1 MPDLATQDSHPRQAI
16 RSYSTAITA
25 RHLKAATAALLF
37 MGLAACQNHQPHA
50 TPAVALAAQYPYAG
64 QADTQILKWQDYL
77 NDPVLEQIIEQALTH
92 NQDLKIASLRIA
104 EAQTAYGIQR
114 SQLYPTIGADASGQ
128 RGRVPADL
136 SYSRQAMTSS
146 QYQVG
151 VGLSQWELDL
161 WGRIRSL
168 NQSALQQFFATE
180 WNQIAVQNS
189 LIQQVAQTYLNLS
202 ALEKRIAFAERSVGN
217 FQNSVRIFKRR
228 YEVGA
233 GSKVEYTQA
242 LTLLSQGQSL
252 VAELKKARDLNQNYL
267 TQLVGTPIQVPVPSL
282 DQVAFNNQ
290 VLTPGLPSA
299 LLLNRPD
306 VAAMEARLQAQH
318 AQIAAA
324 RAAFFP
330 RIALT
335 GSLGTASADLDGLFK
350 SGSKVWAFA
359 PSISVPI
366 FTAGRL
372 KNQVNLAE
380 LRTDI
385 AVAEY
390 EKTVQN
396 AFREVADALAER
408 HGLSQQLTIQGQGL
422 AAFSE
427 RARLAQLRF
436 DHGVV
441 SYLEVLDAERS
452 LLQAEQQWIET
463 QSALLKS
470 HVSLYVAL
478 GGDSRSL
485 KQQQQQLQQT
495 QQAAGSSSR
504 SGGLDS

>member
-1 MPDLATQDSHPRQAI
+1 MPDLATQDSHTRQAI
-16 RSYSTAITA
+16 RTYSTAVRA

-50 TPAVALAAQYPYAG
+50 TPAVALAPQYPYAG

-92 NQDLKIASLRIA
+92 NQDLKISSLRIA

-114 SQLYPTIGADASGQ
+114 SQLYPSIAGEAGGQ

-202 ALEKRIAFAERSVGN
+202 ALEKRIAFAERSVAN

-233 GSKVEYTQA
+233 GSKVEYAQA

-267 TQLVGTPIQVPVPSL
+267 TQLVGMPIQVPVSSL
-282 DQVAFNNQ
+282 DQVAFNKKQ
-290 VLTPGLPSA
+290 QLTPGLPSA

-335 GSLGTASADLDGLFK
+335 GSIGTASAELDGLFK

-359 PSISVPI
+359 PSITVPI

-372 KNQVNLAE
+372 KNQVTLAE

-408 HGLSQQLTIQGQGL
+408 HGLSQQLAIQGQGL

-485 KQQQQQLQQT
+485 KQQQAAQQQMAQ
-495 QQAAGSSSR
+495 QQAAQ
-504 SGGLDS
+504 